1 MDMIGIEQFSSVEMV
16 VGRIVSAERMDG
28 SDKMLRLLV
37 DTGGPHNRTILSGIA
52 QHYTPTSLI
61 DRKCVIV
68 TNLQPRDI
76 MGVES
81 NGMVVCAS
89 YMDGLDE
96 ESVRLIEPALGI
108 PVGSRLS

>member
-37 DTGGPHNRTILSGIA
+37 DTGGPNSRTILSGIA
-52 QHYTPTSLI
+52 QHYTPSSLFG
-61 DRKCVIV
+61 RKCVV
-68 TNLQPRDI
+68 VVNLQPRDI

-81 NGMVVCAS
+81 NGMVVCAT
-89 YMDGLDE
+89 YMDGLGN

-108 PVGSRLS
+108 PVGSHLS

>member
-1 MDMIGIEQFSSVEMV
+1 MDMIDIEHFSSVEMV
-16 VGRIVSAERMDG
+16 VGRIVSADQMEG

-37 DTGGPHNRTILSGIA
+37 DTGGPNSRTILSGVA
-52 QHYTPTSLI
+52 KHYTPTSLVG
-61 DRKCVIV
+61 RKCVV
-68 TNLQPRDI
+68 VVNLQPRDI

-89 YMDGLDE
+89 YTDGLGN